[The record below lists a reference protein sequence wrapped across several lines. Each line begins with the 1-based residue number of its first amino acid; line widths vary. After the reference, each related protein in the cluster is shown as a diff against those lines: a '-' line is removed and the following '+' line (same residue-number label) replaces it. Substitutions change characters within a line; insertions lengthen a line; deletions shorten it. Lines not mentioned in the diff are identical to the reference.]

1 MSRAV
6 WYNISIPWM
15 VEFSE
20 YSIIIIIIIIIR
32 YGALPHYTVI
42 KNIVNAL
49 TLIVLFAGSGEIRL
63 MSLLLAK
70 IVVSEWFM
78 GTQQLSRVV
87 YVLPEGY

>member
-15 VEFSE
+15 IEFSE
-20 YSIIIIIIIIIR
+20 YSIIIIIIIR
-32 YGALPHYTVI
+32 YGALPHYTFKKYSQRSSSRCVI
-42 KNIVNAL
+42 WGKRRDQTYV
-49 TLIVLFAGSGEIRL
+49 
-63 MSLLLAK
+63 SLAYVSL
-70 IVVSEWFM
+70 VVSEWFM

>member
-1 MSRAV
+1 MSQAV

-20 YSIIIIIIIIIR
+20 YSIIIIIR
-32 YGALPHYTVI
+32 YGALPHYTFI

-49 TLIVLFAGSGEIRL
+49 TLIVLFAGSGEIKL
-63 MSLLLAK
+63 MSVLLAK

>member
-20 YSIIIIIIIIIR
+20 YSIIIIIIIR
-32 YGALPHYTVI
+32 YGALLHYTFI
-42 KNIVNAL
+42 KNIVNAP
-49 TLIVLFAGSGEIRL
+49 TLIVLFVGSGEIKL

>member
-20 YSIIIIIIIIIR
+20 YSIIIIIIR
-32 YGALPHYTVI
+32 YGALLHYTFI

-49 TLIVLFAGSGEIRL
+49 TLIVLFVGSGEIKL